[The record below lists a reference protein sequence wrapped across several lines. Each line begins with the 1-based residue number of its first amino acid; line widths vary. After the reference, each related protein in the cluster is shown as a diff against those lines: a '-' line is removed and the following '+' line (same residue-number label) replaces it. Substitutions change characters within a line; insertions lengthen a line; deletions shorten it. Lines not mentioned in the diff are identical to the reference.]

1 MRWFSGVAPA
11 TKRENSHAG
20 LDAFGESSLMGR
32 IHRDHA
38 EIQMHGERER
48 DRMSGLLPI
57 FRDVGTSQCQFT
69 VLFFNFT
76 PSTQQPHHSTAT
88 PHQHHTTSPTVA
100 RTYTTPQILTN
111 HRPRRA
117 GAVCT
122 LPTLLPELDEVVRV
136 RLRVA
141 IRHEDPRVAH
151 VVDG

>member
-1 MRWFSGVAPA
+1 MRWFSGVSPA

-20 LDAFGESSLMGR
+20 LDAFGDDPLMR
-32 IHRDHA
+32 RTSMLKS
-38 EIQMHGERER
+38 MHGERER

-57 FRDVGTSQCQFT
+57 FRDVGTAQCQFT